1 MATFRQPSSDFSPVS
16 LTVLLHDG
24 SQRLASLAMEAG
36 EVSLLLRG
44 PTLRVGATLGHLS
57 ITDDS
62 PTVVKDESFKKLLSV
77 EGDDV
82 VDFSYETFD
91 PTDHAT
97 FPGYNSSVFLRA
109 GSLRMNFMEQPI
121 HDLYSFA
128 LLFSRLRPMYDAT
141 SQAVSS
147 AAVQR
152 ASELQKE
159 RMHFDII
166 IKTPIIVFPRDGAF
180 SKDVLVTRLGEIVAR
195 NSYDGGS
202 FGDNK
207 IDAGL
212 HGIKLTSEFYDK
224 DVQSTLQIIDDV
236 SLTFDIVQPGQID
249 RQINFTDADTKVR
262 SRFSRRVSFL
272 FSSLLS
278 LTSSR
283 PPFPS
288 DHRST
293 LSGQARTLPEPVLPH
308 HVAPSIHPSSSR
320 HGRRGRG
327 RDDPRTS
334 FPSLRIVSF
343 HRSIHSRPRGVV
355 GFARS

>member
-1 MATFRQPSSDFSPVS
+1 
-16 LTVLLHDG
+16 
-24 SQRLASLAMEAG
+24 MEAG

-62 PTVVKDESFKKLLSV
+62 PTVTKDESFKTLLSV

-97 FPGYNSSVFLRA
+97 FPGYNSSIFLRA

-121 HDLYSFA
+121 HDLYCFA

-224 DVQSTLQIIDDV
+224 DSTQSTLQIIDDV

-249 RQINFTDADTKVR
+249 RQTNFNDADTKV
-262 SRFSRRVSFL
+262 
-272 FSSLLS
+272 SSLL
-278 LTSSR
+278 
-283 PPFPS
+283 P
-288 DHRST
+288 
-293 LSGQARTLPEPVLPH
+293 
-308 HVAPSIHPSSSR
+308 
-320 HGRRGRG
+320 RRVC
-327 RDDPRTS
+327 
-334 FPSLRIVSF
+334 FSLR
-343 HRSIHSRPRGVV
+343 
-355 GFARS
+355 